1 MAKRILVPLDRS
13 EHAEAV
19 LPIVADIARSSGGSV
34 RLINVARV
42 PEQKFGDYGRVVA
55 YESQEI
61 ERVTYS
67 RLDYL
72 RDAEVQLNGVPV
84 ESVVRFGDPADEIAH
99 EAEAFEAD
107 LIAVTAPRRGWFRRL
122 YGSLASSLRRKTTVP
137 LLVLAES

>member
-13 EHAEAV
+13 ERAEAV

-67 RLDYL
+67 RLDY
-72 RDAEVQLNGVPV
+72 VPV
-84 ESVVRFGDPADEIAH
+84 ESVVRFGDPAEEIAH
-99 EAEAFEAD
+99 EAEAYGAD
-107 LIAVTAPRRGWFRRL
+107 LIAVTAPRRGWLRRL
-122 YGSLASSLRRKTTVP
+122 YGSLANTLRRKMTVP